1 MSFLII
7 FEPMKELKYI
17 LSLIN
22 LNISINR
29 LRFRAKLSDIS
40 DEKKKVIQ
48 DEANDLES
56 VLETLKMLKRE
67 NDEYYSVI
75 NSLSLEI
82 MRLKKEPEKEFE
94 I

>member
-1 MSFLII
+1 
-7 FEPMKELKYI
+7 MKELKYT

-29 LRFRAKLSDIS
+29 LRFRAKLSDLN

-56 VLETLKMLKRE
+56 VLETLKMIKRE
-67 NDEYYSVI
+67 NEEYYSVI

-82 MRLKKEPEKEFE
+82 IKLKKEPEKEFE
-94 I
+94 L

>member
-1 MSFLII
+1 MSFLNTN
-7 FEPMKELKYI
+7 MKEIKYT

-40 DEKKKVIQ
+40 DEKKKVIA

>member
-1 MSFLII
+1 
-7 FEPMKELKYI
+7 MKELKYT

-29 LRFRAKLSDIS
+29 LRFRAKLIDIS

-56 VLETLKMLKRE
+56 VLETLKILKRE
-67 NDEYYSVI
+67 NEEYYSVI

-82 MRLKKEPEKEFE
+82 MRLKKEPEKELE

>member
-1 MSFLII
+1 MSFLNTN
-7 FEPMKELKYI
+7 MKELKYT

-82 MRLKKEPEKEFE
+82 MKLKEEPEKEF
-94 I
+94 

>member
-1 MSFLII
+1 
-7 FEPMKELKYI
+7 MKELKYT

>member
-1 MSFLII
+1 
-7 FEPMKELKYI
+7 MKELKYT

-29 LRFRAKLSDIS
+29 LRFRAKLSDLS
-40 DEKKKVIQ
+40 DEKKEVIQ

-75 NSLSLEI
+75 NSLSLEV
-82 MRLKKEPEKEFE
+82 MRLKKAEGEEE
-94 I
+94 IFKL

>member
-1 MSFLII
+1 
-7 FEPMKELKYI
+7 MKELKYT

-29 LRFRAKLSDIS
+29 LRFRAKLRDLS

-56 VLETLKMLKRE
+56 VLETLKMIKRE
-67 NDEYYSVI
+67 NEEYYSVI

-94 I
+94 L

>member
-1 MSFLII
+1 
-7 FEPMKELKYI
+7 MKELKYT

-82 MRLKKEPEKEFE
+82 MKLKEEPEKEF
-94 I
+94 

>member
-1 MSFLII
+1 
-7 FEPMKELKYI
+7 MKELKYT

-82 MRLKKEPEKEFE
+82 MRLKKKPEKEFE

>member
-1 MSFLII
+1 
-7 FEPMKELKYI
+7 MKELKYT

-56 VLETLKMLKRE
+56 VLETLKMIKRE
-67 NDEYYSVI
+67 NEEYYSVI

-94 I
+94 L

>member
-1 MSFLII
+1 M
-7 FEPMKELKYI
+7 
-17 LSLIN
+17 SLIN

-75 NSLSLEI
+75 NSLSNEI
-82 MRLKKEPEKEFE
+82 IRLKKAEEKEE
-94 I
+94 IIEL

>member
-1 MSFLII
+1 M
-7 FEPMKELKYI
+7 
-17 LSLIN
+17 SLIN

-29 LRFRAKLSDIS
+29 LRFRAKLRDLS

-94 I
+94 L

>member
-1 MSFLII
+1 
-7 FEPMKELKYI
+7 MKELKYT

-94 I
+94 L